1 MLILGGK
8 VETLL
13 ECFAVKG
20 NGAVI
25 KRSERYWGK
34 GVWGVGTGMFVFQV
48 KIQYQETFP
57 CSWE

>member
-1 MLILGGK
+1 M
-8 VETLL
+8 ETLL